1 MLSPA
6 PFPLWFLTHSG
17 RVNIGKN
24 KINTYC
30 LPSTALAVLARK
42 VALSPSL
49 SCSVSHSGLMAPN
62 GQLSFCWSWQGV
74 ICPIPW
80 SCRILIWS
88 RCKNPSFKGLLT
100 LAIHNLPIGR
110 VGLETTS
117 VNRPVGRTVVLQNC
131 FILYTI
137 LFSHSVIAGP
147 ALSLPAVSNPVGPA
161 RPCVTKSQYQLPY
174 PAPLPSARSCTHS
187 AWIGQQKAWRASSHI
202 TSHDGN
208 QPVASNNSLAT

>member
-1 MLSPA
+1 MAPLPPVHRAQGCNKGLLLAFPA
-6 PFPLWFLTHSG
+6 LAHCLTGAGHALPFLVVSYSQWPG
-17 RVNIGKN
+17 QYRKN

-117 VNRPVGRTVVLQNC
+117 INRPVG
-131 FILYTI
+131 
-137 LFSHSVIAGP
+137 A
-147 ALSLPAVSNPVGPA
+147 
-161 RPCVTKSQYQLPY
+161 
-174 PAPLPSARSCTHS
+174 
-187 AWIGQQKAWRASSHI
+187 
-202 TSHDGN
+202 
-208 QPVASNNSLAT
+208 